1 MFTLGILTLWT
12 VACATR
18 FTPTYIKSAQSH
30 ALRSGVNK
38 A

>member
-18 FTPTYIKSAQSH
+18 FPNTDTKGAQAH
-30 ALRSGVNK
+30 ALRAGVSK
-38 A
+38 L